1 MLRTTD
7 RPIFVVGCAR
17 SGTTLLQ
24 AMIHSHPRLAMPPEN
39 RFLMSVYRRRAQF
52 GDLRQ
57 PENVDAVAHA
67 VINDKSS
74 KFRDLGLKADPTRT
88 RMHEVPPTMG
98 SLLGSVLEGYARRSD
113 KQRWGDKRPNYIQ
126 HLDVLLELFPDAQ
139 IVHVIRDGRDCVASL
154 KQMPW
159 WTFGYPA
166 SVYKWARAIDVG
178 LDARARLRPDQYH
191 EIRYEDLIA
200 DPRRHLSALC
210 DFLGE
215 ELNEAM
221 LEHHRDAEK
230 KVPDYKDWHQQVR
243 RPLTGTAVQRWRRDL
258 DEQEIKLFEHVAWR
272 QMEAVGYSPSLSG
285 LRRVPSARSM
295 WAYRSFVRRRSH
307 RERTWAA
314 EDAAAA
320 AGYRFPVAALLT
332 SGQRQIARER
342 GYDHLLRACASSADM
357 PSPQR

>member
-39 RFLMSVYRRRAQF
+39 RFLMSVYRRRVQF
-52 GDLRQ
+52 GDLRD
-57 PENVDAVAHA
+57 PENVDAVADA
-67 VINDKSS
+67 IVKDKSS
-74 KFRDLGLKADPTRT
+74 KFRDLGLRARVARA
-88 RMHEVPPTMG
+88 RMHEVPPTIG
-98 SLLGSVLEGYARRSD
+98 SLLGSVLEGYARRFD
-113 KQRWGDKRPNYIQ
+113 KERWGDKRPNYIQ

-139 IVHVIRDGRDCVASL
+139 IVHMIRDGRDCVASL
-154 KQMPW
+154 KHMPW

-200 DPRRHLSALC
+200 DPKLHLTALC

-215 ELNEAM
+215 ELDEAM

-230 KVPDYKDWHQQVR
+230 KVPDYKDWHEQVR
-243 RPLTGTAVQRWRRDL
+243 QPLTDSAVQRWQRDL
-258 DEQEIKLFEHVAWR
+258 DEQEIKLFEQIAWR
-272 QMEAVGYSPSLSG
+272 QMEAVGYTPSLPRLG
-285 LRRVPSARSM
+285 RLPSPRTLL
-295 WAYRSFVRRRSH
+295 AYRSFVRTRTR
-307 RERTWAA
+307 RERAWQAR
-314 EDAAAA
+314 DARITAR
-320 AGYRFPVAALLT
+320 YEHPVAALLT
-332 SGQRQIARER
+332 SGQRQIASER
-342 GYDHLLRACASSADM
+342 GYDHLLSERSAGADTACS
-357 PSPQR
+357 QR